1 MYRKIIFA
9 TLATAFVFAPVSEST
24 ALKPSA
30 AARTKL
36 RNSAGA
42 ASPTRTNTTKDLD
55 KIIPRGDRWRGLVVS
70 ALGPGPSRC
79 GVGPRDGNV
88 AQNVGL
94 KLNL

>member
-1 MYRKIIFA
+1 MPQFDPELIQVIKSALEEVMTRVPSEYSTVEVKAF
-9 TLATAFVFAPVSEST
+9 LA
-24 ALKPSA
+24 
-30 AARTKL
+30 
-36 RNSAGA
+36 
-42 ASPTRTNTTKDLD
+42 DD
-55 KIIPRGDRWRGLVVS
+55 PRGDRWRGLVVS

>member
-55 KIIPRGDRWRGLVVS
+55 KIMQICRCSDIPKG
-70 ALGPGPSRC
+70 AF
-79 GVGPRDGNV
+79 
-88 AQNVGL
+88 
-94 KLNL
+94 